1 MPSLPESD
9 MSLLVLT
16 DFASK
21 ESWQQVWAEAQ
32 DNYEDGFQANVD
44 PVDDPAFDG
53 ATWQEVKAAMPVMSD
68 RPVAVLFIGDHV
80 TLTSPEHPILAVDL
94 SDSPIG
100 EPTFRCL
107 PSELWGVENNLNLW
121 NMAWHEFADA
131 VDDDGIFRGFAR

>member
-32 DNYEDGFQANVD
+32 DDYEDGFQANVD

-53 ATWQEVKAAMPVMSD
+53 ATWQVVKAAMPVSD
-68 RPVAVLFIGDHV
+68 RRAAVLFIADHV

-107 PSELWGVENNLNLW
+107 PSQLWAVENNLNLANMDW
-121 NMAWHEFADA
+121 NEFANA
-131 VDDDGIFRGFAR
+131 VDEDDIFRGFAR